1 MTKLKA
7 LTQPLP
13 LAKMAYEILRDSI
26 IHGQL
31 RPGEVYNEM
40 VLAKDLGISRTPVR
54 EALLE
59 LSAQGLVTFLPRKGL
74 IIKHFTRRDV
84 EEIFE
89 LRRVIELAA
98 IEKVAKSNP
107 PCELSKLKRCLDD
120 QRKAATKK
128 DFTAFMK
135 ADREFHAG
143 FCHLANNQRLVAII
157 ENVRDLVHFM
167 GMQGLS
173 AKGRAE
179 VVIKEHARVLEA
191 VAERDSAK
199 ARKAME
205 SHLDMSEQAVLQD
218 FGAGAANIE
227 ADEDSGD
234 VPNRGRGRNRA

>member
-7 LTQPLP
+7 ITQPLP

-31 RPGEVYNEM
+31 RAGEVYNEM
-40 VLAKDLGISRTPVR
+40 ALAKDLGISRTPVR

-74 IIKHFTRRDV
+74 MVKHFTRKDV

-107 PCELSKLKRCLDD
+107 ACDLTTLRKSLDE
-120 QRKAATKK
+120 QRKSAAKK
-128 DFTAFMK
+128 EFTAFMK
-135 ADREFHAG
+135 ADREFHAE
-143 FCHLANNQRLVAII
+143 FCRLANNQRLVAIL

-167 GMQGLS
+167 GIQGLS
-173 AKGRAE
+173 TRGRAE
-179 VVIKEHARVLEA
+179 MVIKEHAKVLEA
-191 VAERDSAK
+191 VAQGDSTK

-205 SHLDMSEQAVLQD
+205 IHLDVSEKAVLQYFSVRTTNTQSD
-218 FGAGAANIE
+218 K
-227 ADEDSGD
+227 
-234 VPNRGRGRNRA
+234 